1 MSFIEELKRRN
12 VIRVAV
18 AYVIVAWLLLQVSD
32 TLVPALHLPGWFHSG
47 VALLLILGFPLAM
60 IFAWAYELTPD
71 GLKKETDVDR
81 SASMTHITGRKLD
94 FAIIAALVLTLVYF
108 VYDEFVIE
116 PAQESESAAEI
127 IATEVQ
133 QSIAVLPFADMS
145 PDKDQEYMSDGI
157 AEEML
162 NLLAKIPQLRV
173 TARTSAFS
181 FKGKDDTIP
190 EIGVKLNV
198 TYVLEGSVRKAANQ
212 IRITAQLIEAS
223 TDKHLWSE
231 TYTRELEDVF
241 AIQDEIAAEVVSQLQ
256 VTLLGELPTVKRIDA
271 GAYALYL
278 QARHLGSQ
286 DTAVSLKQSESL
298 FRQVLQLAPGYAPA
312 LLGLSFYGCEDF
324 EECRRFSEQ
333 AFESDPTY
341 APAVATLGLEAAATG
356 DLVAAAEWINRAL
369 ALDADDLDVLWAVSE
384 LLQALERSSVR
395 VNEYIVSVDPVNAE
409 VHGVLSQA
417 YWVEGRYQEAVA
429 AARTSLRLSPQSAF
443 ARVFLIASLNLM
455 GESKEALTETE
466 LFSDSDERWKLFLS
480 SVTYYNLGEQVR
492 SDTLLQE
499 YIDKFPGDYY
509 QIAIG
514 SAGQNKADL
523 AFEYLY
529 KAAEDP
535 DFSAVLRGNFASIV
549 DDPRWAALMEKM
561 GRSPAQLAAIEFEYT
576 PPTHAGQGEL
586 KK

>member
-1 MSFIEELKRRN
+1 MTFIKELKRRN

-32 TLVPALHLPGWFHSG
+32 TLVPALHLPEWFHSG

-60 IFAWAYELTPD
+60 IFAWAYELTPE
-71 GLKKETDVDR
+71 GLKKEKDVDR
-81 SASMTHITGRKLD
+81 SASVTHITGRKLD
-94 FAIIAALVLTLVYF
+94 FAIIAALVLALVYF

-116 PAQESESAAEI
+116 PAQEGEVAPEI

-145 PDKDQEYMSDGI
+145 PNKDQEYMSDGI

-198 TYVLEGSVRKAANQ
+198 TYILEGSVRKAANQ

-223 TDKHLWSE
+223 SDKHLWSE

-241 AIQDEIAAEVVSQLQ
+241 AIQDEIATEVVSQLQ

-286 DTAVSLKQSESL
+286 GTAVSVKQAESL
-298 FRQVLQLAPGYAPA
+298 YRQVLQLAPGYAPA
-312 LLGLSFYGCEDF
+312 LLGLSFYGCGDF
-324 EECRRFSEQ
+324 EECRRLTEQ

-341 APAVATLGLEAAATG
+341 APAVATLGQEAAAMG
-356 DLVAAAEWINRAL
+356 DFVAAAEWINRAL
-369 ALDADDLDVLWAVSE
+369 ALDADHPDVLWGVSE
-384 LLQALERSSVR
+384 LLLALDRSVVS
-395 VNEYIVSVDPVNAE
+395 VNEYIVSLDPVNAE
-409 VHGVLSQA
+409 VHGALSEA
-417 YWVEGRYQEAVA
+417 YWFDGRYQEALA
-429 AARTSLRLSPQSAF
+429 AARTSLRLSPQYIIP
-443 ARVFLIASLNLM
+443 RVYLVGSLLDM
-455 GESKEALTETE
+455 GKFKEALAEAE
-466 LFSDSDERWKLFLS
+466 LFPDSAEELKLTFS
-480 SVTYYNLGEQVR
+480 SIAYYNLGEQVR

-499 YIDKFPGDYY
+499 YFEKSPGNDFWT
-509 QIAIG
+509 AVVV
-514 SAGQNKADL
+514 ARRDNADL

-529 KAAEDP
+529 KATEKPGARP
-535 DFSAVLRGNFASIV
+535 YSKFFPNIV
-549 DDPRWAALMEKM
+549 DDPRWAALMEKL
-561 GRSPAQLAAIEFEYT
+561 GRTPEQLAAIKFEYT
-576 PPTHAGQGEL
+576 PPTHAGREEL